1 MGYSGYLKLKQKAIT
16 LRKKGLSV
24 RNIQKELKVS
34 KSSVSIW
41 TRDVKLTKKQ
51 LLRLYKNKLNGR
63 IKGSFINAK
72 KQQEERIRKTLELH
86 RIGMQEVGKLSKR
99 DKFII
104 GIALY
109 SGEGTKSDRNCGF
122 ANSDPSLIK
131 FMAYWFREFCK
142 VQESKLR
149 GSLWLHD
156 YLDQVKAEKF
166 WSKLTKIPLK
176 QFQKTY
182 IVEQKR
188 RNIRKNIH
196 EYGVFS
202 IRFTDATIHRKIMGW
217 IKGILNVSWYNN

>member
-1 MGYSGYLKLKQKAIT
+1 MGYTGYLELKQKARE
-16 LRKKGLSV
+16 LRKKGMSV
-24 RNIQKELKVS
+24 REIHNRLNIS
-34 KSSVSIW
+34 KSSASIW
-41 TRDVKLTKKQ
+41 TRDIKLTKKQ
-51 LLRLYKNKLNGR
+51 LLKLYKNKLNGR

-131 FMAYWFREFCK
+131 FMVYWFRKFCK
-142 VQESKLR
+142 VKESKLR
-149 GSLWLHD
+149 GSLWLHEN
-156 YLDQVKAEKF
+156 LSQIEAEIY

-182 IVEQKR
+182 IVKQKR
-188 RNIRKNIH
+188 NNIRKNIH
-196 EYGVFS
+196 KYGVFS
-202 IRFTDATIHRKIMGW
+202 VRFTDATIHRKIMGW
-217 IKGILNVSWYNN
+217 IKGILNTSWYNN

>member
-149 GSLWLHD
+149 GSLWIHEN
-156 YLDQVKAEKF
+156 LDRIKAERF

>member
-1 MGYSGYLKLKQKAIT
+1 MGYTGYLELKQKAIQ

-24 RNIQKELKVS
+24 RNIQKKLKVS

-51 LLRLYKNKLNGR
+51 IAKLYENKINGQ
-63 IKGSFINAK
+63 IKGSFVNAK

-86 RIGMQEVGKLSKR
+86 HIGIEEVGKLTKR
-99 DKFII
+99 DRFMI

-109 SGEGTKSDRNCGF
+109 SGEGTKGDRNCAF

-131 FMAYWFREFCK
+131 FMISWFREFCK
-142 VQESKLR
+142 MPNSKLR
-149 GSLWLHD
+149 GNLWIHENLN
-156 YLDQVKAEKF
+156 KANAEKF
-166 WSKLTKIPLK
+166 WSKLTKIPLS

-182 IVEQKR
+182 VVKNKTIK
-188 RNIRKNIH
+188 IRKNIH

-202 IRFTDATIHRKIMGW
+202 IRFTDATIHRKLMGW
-217 IKGILNVSWYNN
+217 IKGILNMSWYNN

>member
-156 YLDQVKAEKF
+156 NLDQVKAEKF